1 MNTSKNIA
9 PPRWAERL
17 LQWYCK
23 PELLEDLQGDL
34 FEYFERN
41 KKSKGVTRAKLIYIL
56 DVFKFMRLYTI
67 RKPEFINTLIN
78 WIMLGSY
85 VKTSGRNILRNKL
98 FSSINIVGL
107 GVSMSVGLIMIAMLA
122 DLYSYDKFHTKHN
135 RIYRVISQHQYKG
148 NTSNDFFATTSLRAA
163 KEIKAS
169 ISGSEEVAILRR
181 DFSGDIEVG
190 EKIIPLT
197 GYWGNE
203 DFFGVFSFN
212 LVKGNPATALK
223 EPFSL
228 VLTETSAVKL
238 FGDTDAIG
246 RTIVRNKKEYTVTGI
261 IEDLPVFSHLKFD
274 MLGSLSTYEILE
286 SENPHVMKWDSMWD
300 TWAYV
305 LMPEHSDLD
314 AFKQSLDKL
323 SAQEDKSVTDTHIEL
338 ALEPLTEIMTGE
350 NLSNQVGP
358 TMGKT
363 PVRIFLILSFVV
375 IISACF
381 NYTNL
386 SIARA
391 FRRTKEVGMR
401 KTIGALRSQIAG
413 QFMVESICISLLAL
427 VFAFLL
433 FLFVKPHFISMEES
447 LQELLI
453 LDLSPLMIV
462 LFIVFAIAIGLIAGI
477 IPALS
482 FSKINAIQA
491 FRNLSAVPTL
501 KGITARKVLMVF
513 QYTISIIAITATVIL
528 YKQYK
533 HFIHYDLGFSTENI
547 LNIRLQGNDAT
558 VLKNELQAL
567 HEVKGVSQ
575 SNLITG
581 IGHYWVTKAKNPS
594 NPQDSADVFHSFIDE
609 NYLPLHNHSFLAGKN
624 FRAKADSI
632 ETEVIVNTHVLKRF
646 NIGEQNPEKAI
657 GEILRV
663 DGKDLTIIGV
673 LKDFEYGKS
682 NSKANKEVLMR
693 HLRKNAQ
700 HLNVKILSEDW
711 PTTYARLENIWKKI
725 DPDHPFQAKFYN
737 EQIEETFQ
745 GLNASVKVG
754 GFLAMLVICIACIGL
769 LGMVVFTTEIK
780 LKEVSIRKVMG
791 ATEAGLLYLLSRG
804 FLLLLIIATTIAL
817 PLTYLFFDKI
827 LLSNI
832 ANHAPIG
839 VFEMLAG
846 ALIVIAV
853 AVILIASQTLKIAR
867 TNPAEVLKSE

>member
-1 MNTSKNIA
+1 MKESNHK
-9 PPRWAERL
+9 PPRLAEKFL
-17 LQWYCK
+17 TWYCK
-23 PELLEDLQGDL
+23 PALLEDLQGDL
-34 FEYFERN
+34 NEYFYRN
-41 KKSKGVTRAKLIYIL
+41 IKSKGVSRAKLIYMI
-56 DVFKFMRLYTI
+56 DVIKFMRLYTI
-67 RKPEFINTLIN
+67 RKPEIVNTLTN

-85 VKTSGRNILRNKL
+85 VKTSGRTIMRNKL
-98 FSSINIVGL
+98 FSSINIIGL

-122 DLYSYDKFHTKHN
+122 DLYSYDKFHDKHN

-163 KEIKAS
+163 KAIKES
-169 ISGSEEVAILRR
+169 ISVPEDVAILRR
-181 DFSGDIEVG
+181 DFSGDIELG
-190 EKIIPLT
+190 EKVIPLA
-197 GYWGNE
+197 GFWGNE
-203 DFFGVFSFN
+203 SFFRVFSFK
-212 LVKGNPATALK
+212 LLRGNPATALK
-223 EPFSL
+223 EPFGL
-228 VLTETSAVKL
+228 VLTQTSSRKL

-246 RTIVRNKKEYTVTGI
+246 KTIVRNKLEYTVTGVM
-261 IEDLPVFSHLKFD
+261 EDVPVFSHLKFD
-274 MLGSLSTYEILE
+274 MLGSLSTLESIE
-286 SENPHVMKWDSMWD
+286 SENPHLMKWDSMWD

-305 LMPEHSDLD
+305 LMPDRADLL
-314 AFKQSLDKL
+314 ALQQSMDKL
-323 SAQEDKSVTDTHIEL
+323 SAQEDKSIADTHIQL

-350 NLSNQVGP
+350 NLSNQIGP

-391 FRRTKEVGMR
+391 FRRTKEVGIR
-401 KTIGALRSQIAG
+401 KTIGALRGQVAG
-413 QFMVESICISLLAL
+413 QFMVESVTISLLAL
-427 VFAFLL
+427 VFSFLL

-453 LDLSPLMIV
+453 LNLSPQLIV
-462 LFIVFAIAIGLIAGI
+462 LFIAFAIAIGLIAGI

-491 FRNLSAVPTL
+491 FRNLSAVPAL
-501 KGITARKVLMVF
+501 KGITARKTLMVF

-547 LNIRLQGNDAT
+547 LNIRLQGNDAN

-581 IGHYWVTKAKNPS
+581 IGHYWVTKAKNPA

-624 FRAKADSI
+624 FQAKADST

-646 NIGEQNPEKAI
+646 NIGGQNPEKAI
-657 GEILRV
+657 GETISIE
-663 DGKDLTIIGV
+663 GKDLTIVGV

-682 NSKANKEVLMR
+682 NSKANKEVVMR
-693 HLRKNAQ
+693 HLKKDAQ

-711 PTTYARLENIWKKI
+711 PATYAHLETIWKKI

-737 EQIEETFQ
+737 EQIEETFR
-745 GLNASVKVG
+745 GLKASVKVG

-791 ATEAGLLYLLSRG
+791 ATEGSLIYLLSRG
-804 FLLLLIIATTIAL
+804 FLLLLVIATSITL
-817 PLTYLFFDKI
+817 PITYLFFDKI
-827 LLSNI
+827 LLPNV
-832 ANHAPIG
+832 ANHAPLGI
-839 VFEMLAG
+839 FEMITG
-846 ALIVIAV
+846 ALAVIAL
-853 AVILIASQTLKIAR
+853 AFIMIASQTLKIAR
-867 TNPAEVLKSE
+867 TNPAEVLKNE